1 MRRSASAR
9 RSTPTLSRMQQR
21 LVLAREFELCVSITD
36 LAPRSEGPTSSPVPD
51 ATLMAVFGKLGL
63 HIDLAS
69 LRHEYDSAPT
79 GGGDLHVFKSI
90 DESVVAVDLYR
101 DPTDQLDL
109 VCIYLRTTEQH
120 ADATAVLLTQFFS
133 AAKVQVQFS
142 RSSIS
147 IRLREALDSA
157 RYPQMLPGAA
167 HPQRY
172 VEHNAAQLLAAA
184 DGFAAR

>member
-1 MRRSASAR
+1 
-9 RSTPTLSRMQQR
+9 MQQR